1 MAAGDTGTDHFK
13 QIQSKRIVDE
23 QVRLLYENAMLAQ
36 ISGLLIGGFLC
47 LFLIDFVET
56 RRIIIWLSIFILIS
70 AGRVALVV
78 TFNKNLVPKW
88 STAIWHGLF
97 IAGSCL
103 AGAMWGTSFFV
114 VFAEQSQA
122 HQTMHFLMVIGVVSG
137 GVVYNC
143 YSIPVVTGFLS
154 LILLPMA
161 LKLLTLN
168 SSLGPVLGLLAL
180 FLLLVTLIGAFKINT
195 IIFTS
200 IRLRL
205 QALHRENI
213 LKASE
218 ERYRHIFSNSPLGI
232 FQYDNNG
239 LIIDCNQAF
248 AAIIGSSR
256 EHLTGFD
263 LLSSLHNHG
272 ALRAIK
278 ESLEGDDSYFEG
290 EYTAVTSGKKTPM
303 RAFFAAIRDLEGSI
317 TGGVGIIEDFTE
329 KRLSEQQI
337 QYHQSYD
344 SLTNLPNRRQ
354 LNNQLNAEIHRAR
367 RHGYYGG
374 LLFIDLDNFK
384 NINDS
389 LGHSVGDEL
398 LKIVAARLVE
408 SIRHEDAAAR
418 MGGDEFVVLLNEID
432 TDSVRATNSIR
443 EIAEAIRYCLTMP
456 CTIEGYELHL
466 TSSIGVSIFPKHDM
480 DADDILKQADT
491 AMYKVKETGRNNIEF
506 FLPRMQEAADER
518 LLLHTELRQALQK
531 GGFMLHYQPQYN
543 ASGRVNGAEALLRW
557 RHPLKGMIP
566 PNEFLAVAEETGIME
581 DIDRWVLQSACSSIL
596 QWTSDGLLTPG
607 QTISVNISGK
617 EFNSA
622 TFVDDV
628 QAALRKTGAN
638 PGFLGIEITEGNLIS
653 TGTEMIRRISILR
666 DMGITFSIDDFGTGY
681 SSLSYLQSLPLHTLK
696 IDRSFVNTIGN
707 QLQGVVLV
715 DTIIMMAHNLG
726 LEVIAEGV
734 ENKQEL
740 DYLENRGCTEYQGYY
755 FSKPLSPQG
764 FTELLRSMN
773 VSSEH

>member
-1 MAAGDTGTDHFK
+1 MATGDTDTHHFN
-13 QIQSKRIVDE
+13 QIQSTRIVDE
-23 QVRLLYENAMLAQ
+23 QVRLLYENAMLPQ

-47 LFLIDFVET
+47 LLLMDIVET
-56 RRIIIWLSIFILIS
+56 HRIIIWLSVFTLIS
-70 AGRVALVV
+70 AGRIALVV
-78 TFNKNLVPKW
+78 AFNKNLVPHW

-97 IAGSCL
+97 VAGSCL
-103 AGAMWGTSFFV
+103 TGAMWGTSFFV
-114 VFAEQSQA
+114 LFAEQSQA
-122 HQTMHFLMVIGVVSG
+122 HQTLHFLLAIGVVTG
-137 GVVYNC
+137 GIVYNC

-154 LILLPMA
+154 LILLPLA
-161 LKLLTLN
+161 AKLLTLK
-168 SSLGPVLGLLAL
+168 SSMGPVLGLLAL
-180 FLLLVTLIGAFKINT
+180 FLLLVSLIGALKINK

-205 QALHRENI
+205 LAMQRENI

-232 FQYDNNG
+232 LQYDTNG

-248 AAIIGSSR
+248 AAIIGSSKER
-256 EHLTGFD
+256 LIGFN
-263 LLSSLHNHG
+263 LLSSLNNHG
-272 ALRAIK
+272 AYRAIM

-290 EYTAVTSGKKTPM
+290 EYTSITSGKKTPM
-303 RAFFAAIRDLEGSI
+303 RAFFAAIRDMEGSI

-344 SLTNLPNRRQ
+344 TLTNLPNRRQ
-354 LNNQLNAEIHRAR
+354 LNSQLNSEIHRAR

-398 LKIVAARLVE
+398 LKIVADRLVK

-418 MGGDEFVVLLNEID
+418 MGGDEFVVLLTEMD

-443 EIAEAIRYCLTMP
+443 EIAEAIRYCLTIP
-456 CTIEGYELHL
+456 YTIEGYELHL
-466 TSSIGVSIFPKHDM
+466 TSSIGVSIFPKPDM
-480 DADDILKQADT
+480 EADDILKQADT
-491 AMYKVKETGRNNIEF
+491 AMYKVKDAGRNNIEF

-518 LLLHTELRQALQK
+518 LLLHTELRQALEK
-531 GGFMLHYQPQYN
+531 EDFTLHYQPQYGV
-543 ASGRVNGAEALLRW
+543 SGHVYGAEALLRW
-557 RHPLKGMIP
+557 HHPQKGMIP
-566 PNEFLAVAEETGIME
+566 PNEFLAVAEETGILDE
-581 DIDRWVLQSACSSIL
+581 IDRWVLQAACRNIF
-596 QWTSDGLLTPG
+596 QWDSDGLLMPG
-607 QTISVNISGK
+607 QTISLNISGK

-628 QAALRKTGAN
+628 QTALRQTGAN
-638 PGFLGIEITEGNLIS
+638 PAFLGIEITEGSLIS
-653 TGTEMIRRISILR
+653 TEAEMIRRITTLR
-666 DMGITFSIDDFGTGY
+666 DMGIKFSIDDFGTGY

-696 IDRSFVNTIGN
+696 IDRSFVNTIGS
-707 QLQGVVLV
+707 QLQNVVLV

-734 ENKQEL
+734 ENTQEIE
-740 DYLENRGCTEYQGYY
+740 YLNNRGCTEYQGYY
-755 FSKPLSPQG
+755 FSKALSPQS
-764 FTELLRSMN
+764 FTELLRSEKI
-773 VSSEH
+773 SSER